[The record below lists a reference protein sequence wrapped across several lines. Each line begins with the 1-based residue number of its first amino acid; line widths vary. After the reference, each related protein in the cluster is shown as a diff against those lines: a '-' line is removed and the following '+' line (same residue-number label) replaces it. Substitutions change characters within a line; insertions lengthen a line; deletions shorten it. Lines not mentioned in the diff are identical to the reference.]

1 MVGTV
6 YGMNFNHM
14 PELRWVLGYPFALL
28 LIAMVSVSLYAI
40 FKRRNWL

>member
-6 YGMNFNHM
+6 YGMNFKHM
-14 PELRWVLGYPFALL
+14 PELRWVLGCPFALL
-28 LIAMVSVSLYAI
+28 LMAMVSGSLYAI